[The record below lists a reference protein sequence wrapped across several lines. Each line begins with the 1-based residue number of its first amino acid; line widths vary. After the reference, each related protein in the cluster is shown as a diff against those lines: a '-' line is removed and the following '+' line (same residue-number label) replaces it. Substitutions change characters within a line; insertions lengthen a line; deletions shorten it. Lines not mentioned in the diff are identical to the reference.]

1 MLRTLDIENVA
12 LIDHLT
18 LELGSG
24 LNVLSG
30 ETGAGKS
37 IIIDS
42 LNFVLG
48 GKADK
53 HLISQGK
60 DFMRVSALFEGDLSQ
75 TLRAEM
81 LAQGFDD
88 CEQIVISRK
97 FATDGRGD
105 IRINGTPVTQSMLK
119 AITSLLVD
127 IHGQH
132 EHQHLL
138 KDKFHLEIIDGFV
151 KDKNLLD
158 QYTGF
163 LLELKQLNTK
173 IAKLNGSTDNQE
185 RLLDLLDYQ
194 IKEIESANLKLGE
207 DEELANK
214 KLVMQN
220 SEKIYEALN
229 SCYELLDNS
238 VDSVKKAHSSL
249 NSIARYD
256 GEFPSLAE
264 RLQSVKFEVMDI
276 ANTVKDKKQEC
287 SFDQYEF
294 DRIDERLDKIKTI
307 KRKYG
312 ATIEEV
318 LQFLDKCKL
327 DYDEI
332 VSSKDILK
340 NLLAKKESLLE
351 KLVLESQRISF
362 ERRKVAREFENRVIS
377 ELADLGMKN
386 ARFVVDFEDNPTLQN
401 IESRLK
407 GSGTD
412 VVKFMFSANMGQNL
426 KPLAEIISGGEASRF
441 MLALKNILAE
451 NDQISLMVF
460 DEIDTGISGEMGYM
474 VACKLA
480 NISAK
485 HQVVSVSHL
494 PQICAMADR
503 NIKVEK
509 FTQDGKTCVKAL
521 VLNENEALQE
531 IARLSG
537 GAKQSEAS
545 AKHAMELRNRC
556 NTYKN
561 VEIKK

>member
-12 LIDHLT
+12 LIDRLT

-60 DFMRVSALFEGDLSQ
+60 NFMRVTALFEGELSES
-75 TLRAEM
+75 LRAEM
-81 LAQGFDD
+81 LSQGFDD
-88 CEQIVISRK
+88 CEQVIISRRYN
-97 FATDGRGD
+97 ADGKGD

-138 KDKFHLEIIDGFV
+138 KDKFHLGIIDGFI
-151 KDKNLLD
+151 KNKKLFE
-158 QYTGF
+158 QYTTL

-194 IKEIESANLKLGE
+194 IKEIESSSLKIGE

-220 SEKIYEALN
+220 SEKIYDALTN
-229 SCYELLDNS
+229 CFELLDN
-238 VDSVKKAHSSL
+238 VADNVKKAHSFL
-249 NSIARYD
+249 NSIAKFD

-264 RLQSVKFEVMDI
+264 RLQSVKFEIMDI

-287 SFDQYEF
+287 AFDQYEF

-312 ATIEEV
+312 ATIDEV
-318 LQFLDKCKL
+318 LQFLEKCKV
-327 DYDEI
+327 DYNEI
-332 VSSKDILK
+332 ISSKDILK
-340 NLLAKKESLLE
+340 NLLAKKKTLLE
-351 KLVLESQRISF
+351 QLVLEAQKISF
-362 ERRKVAREFENRVIS
+362 ERRKVAREFETRVIN

-386 ARFVVDFEDNPTLQN
+386 ARFVVDFEDNPTLEN

-407 GSGTD
+407 NSGTD
-412 VVKFMFSANMGQNL
+412 TVKFMFSANKGQDL
-426 KPLAEIISGGEASRF
+426 KPLAEIISGGEVSRF

-451 NDQISLMVF
+451 NDQINLMVF

-509 FTQDGKTCVKAL
+509 FDQNGKTCVRAFAL
-521 VLNENEALQE
+521 GEDETLQE

-537 GAKQSEAS
+537 GAKQSEVS

-556 NTYKN
+556 NTYKKI
-561 VEIKK
+561 ETK

>member
-12 LIDHLT
+12 LIDRLT

-60 DFMRVSALFEGDLSQ
+60 NFMRVTALFEGELSES
-75 TLRAEM
+75 LRAEM
-81 LAQGFDD
+81 LSQGFDD
-88 CEQIVISRK
+88 CEQVIISRR
-97 FATDGRGD
+97 FSADGKGD

-138 KDKFHLEIIDGFV
+138 KDKFHLEIIDGFI
-151 KDKNLLD
+151 KNKKLFE
-158 QYTGF
+158 QYTTL

-194 IKEIESANLKLGE
+194 IKEIESSSLKIGE
-207 DEELANK
+207 DEELASK

-220 SEKIYEALN
+220 SEKIYDALTN
-229 SCYELLDNS
+229 CFELLDN
-238 VDSVKKAHSSL
+238 VADNVKKAHSSL
-249 NSIARYD
+249 NSIAKFD
-256 GEFPSLAE
+256 GEFPPLAE
-264 RLQSVKFEVMDI
+264 RLQSVKFEIMDI

-287 SFDQYEF
+287 AFDQYEF

-312 ATIEEV
+312 ATIDEV
-318 LQFLDKCKL
+318 LQFLEKCKV
-327 DYDEI
+327 DYNEI
-332 VSSKDILK
+332 ISSKDILK
-340 NLLAKKESLLE
+340 NLLAKKKTLLE
-351 KLVLESQRISF
+351 QLVFESQKISF
-362 ERRKVAREFENRVIS
+362 ERRKVAREFETRVIN

-386 ARFVVDFEDNPTLQN
+386 ARFVVDFEDNPTLEN

-407 GSGTD
+407 NSGTD
-412 VVKFMFSANMGQNL
+412 TVKFMFSANKGQDL

-451 NDQISLMVF
+451 NDQINLMVF

-509 FTQDGKTCVKAL
+509 FDQNGKTCVRAFAL
-521 VLNENEALQE
+521 SDDETLQE

-537 GAKQSEAS
+537 GAKQSEVS

-556 NTYKN
+556 NTYKKI
-561 VEIKK
+561 ETK